1 MSKYEPLWHS
11 IAREINETLAAEEP
25 FDVQL
30 EYVL

>member
-1 MSKYEPLWHS
+1 MNKYERY
-11 IAREINETLAAEEP
+11 IAREINEVLAAEEP